1 MYGAKKEK
9 ARTHFDLTKRLQKR
23 REISSLVSSEGED
36 TDDDDDEEKKK
47 KRRGRRGRQRQQQQG
62 VVSVVDSCGVGP
74 SSAFAEQIIA
84 RVEQQT
90 ESKIVAVL
98 YRR

>member
-1 MYGAKKEK
+1 MENTHVGQKKKRHEHISTSQKDSRGERYRHCHQKEK
-9 ARTHFDLTKRLQKR
+9 
-23 REISSLVSSEGED
+23 

-47 KRRGRRGRQRQQQQG
+47 KRRRGRRGRQQQQG
-62 VVSVVDSCGVGP
+62 VVSVVDSCVGP
-74 SSAFAEQIIA
+74 SAFAEQIA

>member
-62 VVSVVDSCGVGP
+62 VVSVVDSCVGP
-74 SSAFAEQIIA
+74 SAFAEQIIA

-98 YRR
+98 LYRR